1 MVMQL
6 LLVRQQVLRTKHCL
20 LRDDDVGVIHTQFLI
35 SLAAQGTLLCRQQVM
50 YCRMVCNVS

>member
-1 MVMQL
+1 MQL